1 MATFAGGPIPV
12 TTVPVSSPAFGVQAG
27 NVNVG
32 LSQTLGGSLAQQ
44 SGLSLTG
51 GQNVYQSQLT
61 PLVSAGLSNQLSQT
75 TQSTLSSVGPLTS
88 LLSPNPAF
96 STGSSFTGLSN
107 LAGVGVGALGGLVG
121 GLGSSKIWPGAG
133 AEGPSNYSG
142 FMHNLGQNGPD
153 VVFSIVPANNG
164 PQAGGLDTAISNP
177 TTATTLPSNNFT
189 GVPPNTAV
197 PSYSEASSFKYAAM
211 TTQGAR

>member
-12 TTVPVSSPAFGVQAG
+12 TTVPVNSPAPGVQAG
-27 NVNVG
+27 NVNIG
-32 LSQTLGGSLAQQ
+32 LSQTLGGSLSQQ

-61 PLVSAGLSNQLSQT
+61 PLVSAGLANQLSQT
-75 TQSTLSSVGPLTS
+75 TQTTFSSVGPLTS
-88 LLSPNPAF
+88 LLSPIPSF
-96 STGSSFTGLSN
+96 STGSAFTGLSN
-107 LAGVGVGALGGLVG
+107 LAGVGASALGGLMG

-133 AEGPSNYSG
+133 GEGPSNYGG

-164 PQAGGLDTAISNP
+164 PQSGGLDTAISNP
-177 TTATTLPSNNFT
+177 TTATTLPSNSFT
-189 GVPPNTAV
+189 GVPPNTAFPGYGEV
-197 PSYSEASSFKYAAM
+197 SSFKYAAM
-211 TTQGAR
+211 TGQGA